1 MKCLKCP
8 EDALSGKALCFKCYQ
23 EHEQLQS
30 YQKTAAW
37 LNETLDATR
46 DQLKKKGAPT
56 TGDRAKRWLEWVV
69 VLGSLG
75 AVVAY
80 CFVSIDLS
88 DLPWRYRPPAEPIT
102 EARVDTGI
110 PVQVSVMPTIDPESR
125 TVWVGN
131 SPGSVPLL
139 LEAIDLIKRQER
151 RPDQRWIIKL
161 EPGEHRV
168 ADSVVVPSFCT
179 VRGSGHLQ
187 SSIIG
192 QISGLEFNDPSAAM
206 VVLGQGSGIEHVSI
220 ENEGAGNTTVGV
232 SCSATAPINPKAPG
246 DTHNVIR
253 GVSIR
258 TRNPSERSYG
268 IVNNGCDVR
277 LEQVDVHI
285 GRATTTS
292 QALFSTG
299 ESGQVSIRESSLVA
313 EDEGGDC
320 LAKTGGGCVGLTVLR
335 GTVSAENS
343 KIRGASQGATVLDG
357 TLQLIKSEATGPLRG
372 VTIIQSGA
380 FFSEGSTVS
389 SISNASNGRVV
400 CKETLKPDST
410 AYADDCS

>member
-8 EDALSGKALCFKCYQ
+8 EDALSGKALCFRCYK
-23 EHEQLQS
+23 EHEQQQS
-30 YQKTAAW
+30 YQSTDEW
-37 LNETLDATR
+37 LNQTLDTTR
-46 DQLKKKGAPT
+46 DQFKKKGAPT

-69 VLGSLG
+69 VLGLLG
-75 AVVAY
+75 AVVTY
-80 CFVSIDLS
+80 FFVSIDLYE
-88 DLPWRYRPPAEPIT
+88 LPWRYQRPAEPT
-102 EARVDTGI
+102 PQAPVNAGI
-110 PVQVSVMPTIDPESR
+110 AAQISVIPTIDPESR

-168 ADSVVVPSFCT
+168 AGSVVVPSFST
-179 VRGSGHLQ
+179 VRGSGHTQ

-192 QISGLEFNDPSAAM
+192 QISGIEFNDPSAAL
-206 VVLGQGSGIEHVSI
+206 VALGRGSGIEQVSV

-232 SCSATAPINPKAPG
+232 SCSATAPIDPKAPG

-253 GVSIR
+253 GVWIR

-277 LEQVDVHI
+277 IEQVDVNI
-285 GRATTTS
+285 GRASTTS

-299 ESGQVSIRESSLVA
+299 DTGQISLSESSLVA

-320 LAKTGGGCVGLTVLR
+320 LAKTAGGCVGLSVLR
-335 GTVSAENS
+335 GTVSAHNS

-357 TLQLIKSEATGPLRG
+357 TLQLIKSEATGQLRG
-372 VTIIQSGA
+372 VTLIQSGA
-380 FFSEGSTVS
+380 FFSEGSKVS